1 MRLTFQPMD
10 AANARLIAG
19 WRYPPPYAMYDPWE
33 GDLDA
38 TVAHFTDPANKYYA
52 AVNEHGELIAY
63 RCFGADAQVAGGDYR
78 ADALD
83 TGGGMHPDWTGR
95 GLGSI
100 VITAGL
106 RFGRALWA
114 PRAFR
119 VTVAAWN
126 ERALRACGKA
136 GFQPV
141 QQFAHARNG
150 HPFIVL
156 VRDA

>member
-1 MRLTFQPMD
+1 MQLSFQPMD
-10 AANARLIAG
+10 VVKARLIAA
-19 WRYPPPYAMYDPWE
+19 WRYPKPYAMYDPWE

-38 TVAHFTDPANKYYA
+38 TVAHFIEPANNYYA
-52 AVNEHGELIAY
+52 VINEHGELIAY
-63 RCFGADAQVAGGDYR
+63 RCFGADARVPGGDYR

-83 TGGGMHPDWTGR
+83 TGGGMRPDWTGR
-95 GLGSI
+95 GLGAA
-100 VITAGL
+100 VIRAGL
-106 RFGRALWA
+106 EFGRALFA

-141 QQFAHARNG
+141 QQFAHARDG
-150 HPFIVL
+150 RPFVVL
-156 VRDA
+156 MRDA